1 MKTEH
6 QFAEALKKM
15 MATTPL
21 DEISVT
27 SLSKRLGVSRKTFYY
42 HFHDVY
48 DLLTLVFLD
57 EKVTD
62 NTSWI
67 SNTKDLI
74 SVIYNY
80 YVKNALFIDA
90 AINSA
95 GKDLFEEFIFNFCY
109 QVILNNILNN
119 MPEAKN
125 VNPNDKKNI
134 ARYYSFGYSNSLVY
148 YLSTHKAKNL
158 EGMRNCFA
166 FITDQSFKDAVN
178 AVLNKGKR

>member
-6 QFAEALKKM
+6 QFAETLKKM

-21 DEISVT
+21 EEISVI
-27 SLSKRLGVSRKTFYY
+27 SLSKKIGVSRKTFYY

-57 EKVTD
+57 EKVID
-62 NTSWI
+62 DPSWI
-67 SNTKDLI
+67 SSSKDLI
-74 SVIYNY
+74 AVIYNY

-109 QVILNNILNN
+109 QVILNNLLPKI
-119 MPEAKN
+119 PESKN
-125 VNPNDKKNI
+125 ITINDRKNI

-148 YLSTHKAKNL
+148 YLSTHKTKSL
-158 EGMRNCFA
+158 EGIKSCFA
-166 FITDQSFKDAVN
+166 FVTDQSFVNSVN
-178 AVLNKGKR
+178 AILNRKK

>member
-6 QFAEALKKM
+6 QFAETLKKM
-15 MATTPL
+15 MANTPL

-27 SLSKRLGVSRKTFYY
+27 SLSKKIGVSRKTFYY

-62 NTSWI
+62 NSSWI
-67 SNTKDLI
+67 SSSKDLI
-74 SVIYNY
+74 FVIYNY

-109 QVILNNILNN
+109 QVILNNFLSLI
-119 MPEAKN
+119 PETKN
-125 VNPNDKKNI
+125 ISLNDKKNI

-148 YLSTHKAKNL
+148 YLSTHKTKSL
-158 EGMRNCFA
+158 EGMKSCFA
-166 FITDQSFKDAVN
+166 FITDQSFKDSVN
-178 AVLNKGKR
+178 ALINKGKK

>member
-6 QFAEALKKM
+6 QFAETLKKM

-21 DEISVT
+21 EEISVI
-27 SLSKRLGVSRKTFYY
+27 SLSKKIGVSRKTFYY

-57 EKVTD
+57 EKVID
-62 NTSWI
+62 DPSWI
-67 SNTKDLI
+67 SSSKDLI
-74 SVIYNY
+74 AVIYNY

-109 QVILNNILNN
+109 QVILNNLLPKI
-119 MPEAKN
+119 PESKN
-125 VNPNDKKNI
+125 ITINDRKNI

-148 YLSTHKAKNL
+148 YLSTHKTKSL
-158 EGMRNCFA
+158 EGIKSCFA
-166 FITDQSFKDAVN
+166 FITDQSFVNSVN
-178 AVLNKGKR
+178 AIINRKK

>member
-6 QFAEALKKM
+6 QFAETLKKM

-21 DEISVT
+21 EEISVI
-27 SLSKRLGVSRKTFYY
+27 SLSKKIGVSRKTFYY

-57 EKVTD
+57 EKVID
-62 NTSWI
+62 DPSWI
-67 SNTKDLI
+67 SSSKDLI
-74 SVIYNY
+74 AVIYNY

-109 QVILNNILNN
+109 QVILNNLLPKI
-119 MPEAKN
+119 PESKN
-125 VNPNDKKNI
+125 ITINDRKNI

-148 YLSTHKAKNL
+148 YLSTHKTKSL
-158 EGMRNCFA
+158 EGIKSCFA
-166 FITDQSFKDAVN
+166 FITDQSFVNSVN
-178 AVLNKGKR
+178 AILNRKK

>member
-6 QFAEALKKM
+6 QFAETLKKM

-21 DEISVT
+21 EEISVI
-27 SLSKRLGVSRKTFYY
+27 SLSKKIGVSRKTFYY

-57 EKVTD
+57 EKVID
-62 NTSWI
+62 DPSWI
-67 SNTKDLI
+67 SSSKDLI
-74 SVIYNY
+74 AVIYNY

-109 QVILNNILNN
+109 QVILNNLLPKI
-119 MPEAKN
+119 PESKN
-125 VNPNDKKNI
+125 ITINDRKNI

-148 YLSTHKAKNL
+148 YLSTHKTKSL
-158 EGMRNCFA
+158 EGIKSCFA
-166 FITDQSFKDAVN
+166 FITDQSFINSVN
-178 AVLNKGKR
+178 AILNRKK

>member
-6 QFAEALKKM
+6 QFAETLKKM

-21 DEISVT
+21 EEISVI
-27 SLSKRLGVSRKTFYY
+27 SLSKKIGVSRKTFYY

-57 EKVTD
+57 EKVID
-62 NTSWI
+62 DPSWI
-67 SNTKDLI
+67 SSSKDLI
-74 SVIYNY
+74 AVIYNY

-109 QVILNNILNN
+109 QVILNNLLPKIT
-119 MPEAKN
+119 ESKN
-125 VNPNDKKNI
+125 ITINDRKNI

-148 YLSTHKAKNL
+148 YLSTHKTKSL
-158 EGMRNCFA
+158 EGIKSCFA
-166 FITDQSFKDAVN
+166 FITDQSFVNSVN
-178 AVLNKGKR
+178 AILNRKK

>member
-6 QFAEALKKM
+6 QFAETLKKM
-15 MATTPL
+15 MATKPL
-21 DEISVT
+21 EEISVI
-27 SLSKRLGVSRKTFYY
+27 SLSKKIGVSRKTFYY

-57 EKVTD
+57 EKVID
-62 NTSWI
+62 DPSWI
-67 SNTKDLI
+67 SSSKDLI
-74 SVIYNY
+74 AVIYNY

-109 QVILNNILNN
+109 QVILNNLLPKI
-119 MPEAKN
+119 PESKN
-125 VNPNDKKNI
+125 ITINDRKNI

-148 YLSTHKAKNL
+148 YLSTHKTKSL
-158 EGMRNCFA
+158 EGIKSCFA
-166 FITDQSFKDAVN
+166 FITDQSFVNSVN
-178 AVLNKGKR
+178 AILNRKK